1 MSLCVLAHSPGTVLL
16 LKVFFSICSLPLI
29 VGPRTVTSLHAK
41 ETNARERCDM
51 LKIEKVLKYAGDV
64 FYEKY

>member
-1 MSLCVLAHSPGTVLL
+1 M
-16 LKVFFSICSLPLI
+16 
-29 VGPRTVTSLHAK
+29 GPRTVTSLHAK